1 MSGCG
6 FVVLLGVFERFS
18 GRNISLEI
26 YIGVIAALI
35 CVSFYLAWQGERNSK
50 NVVNQALDDKEK
62 FVADKENDLFDSK
75 QIISGLRQQ
84 LLEEKEKRTPK
95 LDGFI
100 EELYCAEVMEE
111 KIKKTAVTLKL
122 TIRNLGGMPSV
133 ATNLMPLI
141 SVVGKN
147 PRQCHLMHFANELTL
162 GYGEK
167 NEAIVI
173 KAKDMIYEKTIEPIQ
188 PGSIV
193 FGYVHFRTTLQI
205 DEIRA
210 NDTFI
215 KVLFSDVTGDM
226 CEAIYVGAL
235 TKNLPAPRYTP
246 GLQTKTTT
254 MGESRKTSPKRQ
266 AKANKN
272 GDDVVKGVR
281 HTSSNE

>member
-18 GRNISLEI
+18 GRNILLEV
-26 YIGVIAALI
+26 YIGVLASLI
-35 CVSFYLAWQGERNSK
+35 CVSFYLAWQDERNSK
-50 NVVNQALDDKEK
+50 NVANQALDDKEK
-62 FVADKENDLFDSK
+62 IVANKENDLFDSK
-75 QIISGLRQQ
+75 QVISGLRQQ
-84 LLEEKEKRTPK
+84 ILEEKEKKTPK

-100 EELYCAEVMEE
+100 EELYCAEVMEG

-147 PRQCHLMHFANELTL
+147 PRQCHLVHFANELRL

-173 KAKDMIYEKTIEPIQ
+173 KAKDMIYEKTIESIQ
-188 PGSIV
+188 PGSMV

-215 KVLFSDVTGDM
+215 KVLFSDVTGKI
-226 CEAIYVGAL
+226 CEANYVGAL
-235 TKNLPAPRYTP
+235 TKNLPAPKYTP
-246 GLQTKTTT
+246 SLGTKTTT
-254 MGESRKTSPKRQ
+254 MGKSRKTSQKRQ
-266 AKANKN
+266 AKGDKN

-281 HTSSNE
+281 HTNSND